1 MLMVLVSLSVASL
14 VVLAVLLTTLQCM
27 RVKRMGR
34 RLTNKETGGGSVS
47 ASDSDYSSYS
57 GDDDE
62 PRLEDTVFSEPA
74 SSVTSP
80 PRPQPPPRSRRRVF
94 STSSDHTSNSFL
106 TRHLL
111 PPPQSRFSPPPSF
124 HAPPLMTSFR
134 QQHQPE
140 LLLRPDPLMSS
151 YSRGL

>member
-1 MLMVLVSLSVASL
+1 MVLVSLSVASL

-34 RLTNKETGGGSVS
+34 RIPNKETGGGSVS
-47 ASDSDYSSYS
+47 ASDSDYSSYT
-57 GDDDE
+57 GDDDDE

-94 STSSDHTSNSFL
+94 STSSGHTSNSFL
-106 TRHLL
+106 TRHLP
-111 PPPQSRFSPPPSF
+111 PPPQSRFSPPPSV
-124 HAPPLMTSFR
+124 HAPSFMTSFR
-134 QQHQPE
+134 QQQQPE
-140 LLLRPDPLMSS
+140 LMLRPDPLMSS